1 MTSYEF
7 DTSLDPDYPVLTRG
21 NAGEIMPDIV
31 SPLSA
36 TVFFPPLERGW
47 RRSFTE
53 TWDVMDWPVC
63 PTTFAPIVG
72 GRFYINISAFRRLA
86 DLTPGTSPEDIDR
99 TLLAAGGIK
108 LDPNEAP
115 DEEGYAARGER
126 IAAATAAFLA
136 DPPLER
142 VRSEHDAAQAR
153 RVEGRAK
160 RATNSNEELLAR
172 FESMQPLMETDF
184 VTLFIGASV
193 SPVAL
198 GSLQAGL
205 VAVYGDEGYELG
217 RQAVMGSGGIESAD
231 AGKAVASLAGLDGD
245 EFEVRFAEV
254 LERFGFRGVNEWEI
268 AAPSWEIRPDV
279 LRRAAAAVRS
289 GAADRDPD
297 SMRQAALERF
307 DADGVRDQFPELDLW
322 LERCRVWSGVR
333 ERTKATC
340 VLTIN
345 EMRLDA
351 LEIGRR
357 LVDDDVLESA
367 DQIYFLTFD
376 EFRAAARG
384 GAVDLDRVHAR
395 QAAKEDLARY
405 QEPLFAIAGQIPPVE
420 QWPLKAGAAT
430 GAGDEPGNAITG
442 AAASPGFAVGR
453 ARVVLDAYAD
463 DPTEPGEVLVAPI
476 TDPGWMPL
484 FVGAVAVVAEMG
496 GELSHT
502 MIVSRDLGIPA
513 VVGAVGATSAIR
525 TGDLLEVDG
534 SKGVVRIL
542 ERGSRPLPEWAT
554 VRTLPGE
561 S

>member
-1 MTSYEF
+1 VTAYEF
-7 DTSLDPDYPVLTRG
+7 DTTLDPDYPVLTRG

-36 TVFFPPLERGW
+36 TVFFPPLERAW

-53 TWDVMDWPVC
+53 TWDVMEWPEC
-63 PTTFAPIVG
+63 ATTFAPIVG

-99 TLLAAGGIK
+99 TLFAAGGIK
-108 LDPNEAP
+108 LDPYQAP
-115 DEEGYAARGER
+115 DEPGYAERGEK
-126 IAAATAAFLA
+126 IAAATADFLEH
-136 DPPLER
+136 PPVER
-142 VRSEHDAAQAR
+142 VAREHAEAQAR
-153 RVEGRAK
+153 RADGRAA
-160 RATNSNEELLAR
+160 RASSSNEELLAR
-172 FESMQPLMETDF
+172 FESLQPYMESDF
-184 VTLFIGASV
+184 VTLFIGSSV

-205 VAVYGDEGYELG
+205 AGVYGDEGYELG
-217 RQAVMGSGGIESAD
+217 RQAVMGVGDIESAD
-231 AGKAVASLAGLDGD
+231 AGRAVASLAGLSGD
-245 EFEVRFAEV
+245 EFEAAFQHV
-254 LERFGFRGVNEWEI
+254 LEQYGFRGVNEWEI

-279 LRRAAAAVRS
+279 LRRAVEAVRAG
-289 GAADRDPD
+289 GAQRDPD
-297 SMRQAALERF
+297 AVRRAALDRF
-307 DADGVRDQFPELDLW
+307 ESDGVRERFPELDLW
-322 LERCRVWSGVR
+322 LDRCKVWMGIR

-357 LVDDDVLESA
+357 LVADGQLETA

-376 EFRAAARG
+376 EFRTAARG
-384 GAVDLDRVHAR
+384 GGVDLDRVHAR
-395 QAAKEDLARY
+395 QAAKADLLRY
-405 QEPLFAIAGQIPPVE
+405 QEPLFAIAGEVPPVE
-420 QWPLKAGAAT
+420 EWPLKAAAGSDRSGGDEIGGAA
-430 GAGDEPGNAITG
+430 G
-442 AAASPGFAVGR
+442 SPGVARGR
-453 ARVVLDAYAD
+453 ARVVMDAYAD

-513 VVGAVGATSAIR
+513 VVGAVGATSAIK
-525 TGDLLEVDG
+525 TGDLIEVDG
-534 SKGVVRIL
+534 SKGIVRIL
-542 ERGSRPLPEWAT
+542 ERA
-554 VRTLPGE
+554 
-561 S
+561 

>member
-1 MTSYEF
+1 MTAYEF
-7 DTSLDPDYPVLTRG
+7 DTTLDPDYPVLTRG
-21 NAGEIMPDIV
+21 NAGEIMPGIV

-53 TWDVMDWPVC
+53 TWDVMEWPDC
-63 PTTFAPIVG
+63 PTTFAPIIG

-99 TLLAAGGIK
+99 TLFAAGGIK
-108 LDPNEAP
+108 LDPYEVP
-115 DEEGYAARGER
+115 DEPGYAERGER
-126 IAAATAAFLA
+126 IAATTAALLA

-142 VRSEHDAAQAR
+142 LRREHEAAQQR
-153 RVEGRAK
+153 RVEGRE
-160 RATNSNEELLAR
+160 RRHDSSNEELLAR

-184 VTLFIGASV
+184 VSLFIGSSV

-205 VAVYGDEGYELG
+205 VEVYGEEGYELG
-217 RQAVMGSGGIESAD
+217 RQATMGLGGIESAD
-231 AGKAVASLAGLDGD
+231 AGKAVASLAALDGD
-245 EFEVRFAEV
+245 EFEDAFQRV
-254 LERFGFRGVNEWEI
+254 LEQYGFRGVNEWEI

-279 LRRAAAAVRS
+279 LRRAVDAVRS
-289 GAADRDPD
+289 RGTERDPV
-297 SMRQAALERF
+297 SVRQAVLAKF
-307 DADGVRDQFPELDLW
+307 DADDARSGFPDLDLW
-322 LERCRVWSGVR
+322 LERCRVWMGIR

-357 LVDDDVLESA
+357 LVDDGRLETA

-376 EFRAAARG
+376 EFRHAARG
-384 GAVDLDRVHAR
+384 GDVDLDRVHGR
-395 QAAKEDLARY
+395 QAAEAELRRRR
-405 QEPLFAIAGQIPPVE
+405 EPLIVIAGEVPPVE
-420 QWPLKAGAAT
+420 EWPLVSAP
-430 GAGDEPGNAITG
+430 GDEPGEAEPGEDDRIVG
-442 AAASPGFAVGR
+442 AAGSPGRATGR
-453 ARVVLDAYAD
+453 ARVIRDAYAD

-513 VVGAVGATSAIR
+513 VVGAVDATTRIR
-525 TGDLLEVDG
+525 TGDLVEVDG
-534 SKGVVRIL
+534 SQGVVRIV
-542 ERGSRPLPEWAT
+542 ERA
-554 VRTLPGE
+554 
-561 S
+561 

>member
-1 MTSYEF
+1 MTKYEF
-7 DTSLDPDYPVLTRG
+7 DTTLDPNYPVLTRG

-53 TWDVMDWPVC
+53 TWDVMDWPGC

-99 TLLAAGGIK
+99 TLFAAGGIR
-108 LDPNEAP
+108 LDPYEAP
-115 DEEGYAARGER
+115 DEDGYAERGER
-126 IAAATAAFLA
+126 IAAATASFLD

-142 VRSEHDAAQAR
+142 IQREHDAAQAR

-160 RATNSNEELLAR
+160 RRTSPNEELLAR
-172 FESMQPLMETDF
+172 FESMQPLMESDF
-184 VTLFIGASV
+184 VSLFIGSSV
-193 SPVAL
+193 SPVAF

-205 VAVYGDEGYELG
+205 VEVYGDEGYELG
-217 RQAVMGSGGIESAD
+217 RQAVMGTGGIESAD
-231 AGKAVASLAGLDGD
+231 AGKAVALLVGLEGD
-245 EFEVRFAEV
+245 EFEAAFERV
-254 LERFGFRGVNEWEI
+254 LEKYGFRGVNEWEI

-279 LRRAAAAVRS
+279 LRRAVDAVRA
-289 GAADRDPD
+289 GGTERDPD
-297 SMRQAALERF
+297 SIRKAAMAKFEE
-307 DADGVRDQFPELDLW
+307 DGVRARFADLDQS
-322 LERCRVWSGVR
+322 LERCKAWLGVR

-357 LVDDDVLESA
+357 LASDAKLESA

-376 EFRAAARG
+376 EFRAADRG
-384 GAVDLDRVHAR
+384 SDVDLDRVHSR
-395 QAAKEDLARY
+395 QAAKADLLRY
-405 QEPLFAIAGQIPPVE
+405 QEPLFAIAGEVPPVE
-420 QWPLKAGAAT
+420 EWVLKSDATTDTGPEDEVVGAA
-430 GAGDEPGNAITG
+430 G
-442 AAASPGFAVGR
+442 SPGVATGR
-453 ARVVLDAYAD
+453 ARVVMDAYAD

-484 FVGAVAVVAEMG
+484 FIGAVAVVTEMG

-513 VVGAVGATSAIR
+513 VVGAVGATTVIK
-525 TGDLLEVDG
+525 TGDLVEVDG
-534 SKGVVRIL
+534 SNGVVRIL
-542 ERGSRPLPEWAT
+542 ERA
-554 VRTLPGE
+554 
-561 S
+561 

>member
-1 MTSYEF
+1 VTNYEF
-7 DTSLDPDYPVLTRG
+7 DTTLDTDYPVLTRG

-53 TWDVMDWPVC
+53 TWDVMDWPDC

-99 TLLAAGGIK
+99 TLFAAGGIT
-108 LDPNEAP
+108 LDPYEPP
-115 DEEGYAARGER
+115 DEDGYGERGER
-126 IAAATAAFLA
+126 IAAATASLLA
-136 DPPLER
+136 DPPVER
-142 VRSEHDAAQAR
+142 IQREHDAAQTR
-153 RVEGRAK
+153 RAEGRAK
-160 RATNSNEELLAR
+160 RADSSNVELLTR
-172 FESMQPLMETDF
+172 FESMQPLMESDF
-184 VTLFIGASV
+184 VTLFIGSSV

-205 VAVYGDEGYELG
+205 VRVYGDEGYELG
-217 RQAVMGSGGIESAD
+217 RRAVMGMGGIESAD
-231 AGKAVASLAGLDGD
+231 ATNAVASLAQLEGD
-245 EFEVRFAEV
+245 ELEEAFERV
-254 LERFGFRGVNEWEI
+254 LERYGFRGVNEWEI
-268 AAPSWEIRPDV
+268 AAPSWEVRPDV
-279 LRRAAAAVRS
+279 LRRAVVAVRS
-289 GAADRDPD
+289 GGAERDPD
-297 SMRQAALERF
+297 ATRRAALAKF
-307 DADGVRDQFPELDLW
+307 DEDDVRKTFPDLDLW

-357 LVDDDVLESA
+357 LADDGTLEAA
-367 DQIYFLTFD
+367 DQIYLLTFD

-384 GAVDLDRVHAR
+384 DGVDLDRVHAR
-395 QAAKEDLARY
+395 QAAQDELTRY
-405 QEPLFAIAGQIPPVE
+405 QEPLFVIAGEVPPVE
-420 QWPLKAGAAT
+420 DWPVKSDAAT
-430 GAGDEPGNAITG
+430 GAGDQDVVTG
-442 AAASPGFAVGR
+442 AAGSPGVASGR

-463 DPTEPGEVLVAPI
+463 EPTESGEVLVAPI

-484 FVGAVAVVAEMG
+484 FVGSVAVVTEMG

-502 MIVSRDLGIPA
+502 MIVSRELGIPA
-513 VVGAVGATSAIR
+513 VVGAIGATSVIK
-525 TGDLLEVDG
+525 TGDLVEVDG
-534 SKGVVRIL
+534 SNGVVRIL
-542 ERGSRPLPEWAT
+542 ERA
-554 VRTLPGE
+554 
-561 S
+561 

>member
-1 MTSYEF
+1 VTTYEF
-7 DTSLDPDYPVLTRG
+7 DTTLDPDYPVLTRG

-36 TVFFPPLERGW
+36 TVFFPPLERAW

-53 TWDVMDWPVC
+53 TWDVMDWPDC

-99 TLLAAGGIK
+99 TLFAAGGIK
-108 LDPNEAP
+108 LDPYQPPAE
-115 DEEGYAARGER
+115 DGYAVRGER
-126 IAAATAAFLA
+126 IAAATASFLEH
-136 DPPLER
+136 PPVER
-142 VRSEHDAAQAR
+142 VHAEHDAAQAR
-153 RVEGRAK
+153 RVEGRAR
-160 RATNSNEELLAR
+160 RANSSNAELLAR
-172 FESMQPLMETDF
+172 FESMQPLMESDF
-184 VTLFIGASV
+184 VTLFIGSSV
-193 SPVAL
+193 SPVVL

-205 VAVYGDEGYELG
+205 VGVYGEQGYELG
-217 RQAVMGSGGIESAD
+217 RQAVMGIGGIESAD

-245 EFEVRFAEV
+245 EFEPAFQLV
-254 LERFGFRGVNEWEI
+254 LEQYGFRGVNEWEI

-279 LRRAAAAVRS
+279 LRRAVAAVKAG
-289 GAADRDPD
+289 GAKRDPD
-297 SMRQAALERF
+297 ATRQAVLAKLE
-307 DADGVRDQFPELDLW
+307 DDGVRDSFPDLDLW
-322 LERCRVWSGVR
+322 LARCKVWMAVR

-351 LEIGRR
+351 FEIGGR
-357 LVDDDVLESA
+357 LVEQGKLDSV
-367 DQIYFLTFD
+367 DQVYFLTFD

-384 GAVDLDRVHAR
+384 ADIDIDRIHAH
-395 QAAKEDLARY
+395 QAAKADLLRY
-405 QEPLFAIAGQIPPVE
+405 QEPLFAIAGEIPPVE
-420 QWPLKAGAAT
+420 EWPLRAEATPAGDQDVIAGAA
-430 GAGDEPGNAITG
+430 G
-442 AAASPGFAVGR
+442 SPGVATGR
-453 ARVVLDAYAD
+453 ARVVLDAYSD

-513 VVGAVGATSAIR
+513 VVGAVGATTVIK
-525 TGDLLEVDG
+525 TGDLVEVDG
-534 SKGVVRIL
+534 SNGVVRIL
-542 ERGSRPLPEWAT
+542 ERA
-554 VRTLPGE
+554 
-561 S
+561 